1 MLHMSRTFEY
11 RHVVSFDETNVVGNV
26 YYVTHLRWQGRCREM
41 FLRVHAP
48 GILKE
53 FEQGLALVT
62 VRCSCDYYD
71 EVFAFDEILVQMRL
85 EAVQQN
91 RVRLAF
97 DYLRTKD
104 GASTLIARGAQ
115 EVAAMRKTDRG
126 LVATPLPDELRSAL
140 ELYNS

>member
-1 MLHMSRTFEY
+1 MPKTFEY

-41 FLRVHAP
+41 FLRAHAP

-53 FEQGLALVT
+53 LEQGLALVT
-62 VRCSCDYYD
+62 VRCSCDYFD

-91 RVRLAF
+91 RVRMGF

-104 GASTLIARGAQ
+104 GASTLIARGTQ

-126 LVATPLPDELRSAL
+126 LVAAPLPDELRSAL
-140 ELYNS
+140 ELYSG